1 MSFQI
6 IDTFRS
12 KVLGVYKTKADM
24 EYALS
29 KLSQEDDRYK
39 LVEPKPKKVTKPEV
53 NEESD

>member
-12 KVLGVYKTKADM
+12 KVLGVYETKADM

-29 KLSQEDDRYK
+29 KLSQEDDRYE
-39 LVEPKPKKVTKPEV
+39 LVEPKPKKVIKPKV